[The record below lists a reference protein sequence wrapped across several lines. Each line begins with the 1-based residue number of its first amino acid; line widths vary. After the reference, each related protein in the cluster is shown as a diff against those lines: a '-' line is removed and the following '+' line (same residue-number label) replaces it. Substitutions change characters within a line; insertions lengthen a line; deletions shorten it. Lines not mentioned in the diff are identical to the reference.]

1 MSPLRQQ
8 MQNDMVLRGFAAR
21 TQSAYIACVKGLARF
36 YRRPPENLS
45 QDEVQHYLLH
55 LINERKLSWSTTN
68 QAASALTFLFHVT
81 LKQSAASFIIPYR
94 KVPTRLPEVL
104 SPAEAGR
111 IIDAARHLTD
121 RTLLMVT
128 YAAGLRVSE
137 TCALKVSNIDSA
149 RMVLHIEQ
157 GKGAKD
163 RLSLLPPELLDQFRH
178 YWRTMRPVTWLFQ
191 SQHSANAH
199 ISIQT
204 AQRIFHAC
212 KQRAGIAKQGG
223 IHSLRH
229 AFATH
234 LLEAG
239 VDLKS
244 ISDLMG
250 HSDISTTSRYLHMS
264 EKVVSSGSPLNLL
277 KAILP
282 AAS

>member
-1 MSPLRQQ
+1 LQLQRQ
-8 MQNDMVLRGFAAR
+8 AR
-21 TQSAYIACVKGLARF
+21 IERIAQFGQPCGTA
-36 YRRPPENLS
+36 
-45 QDEVQHYLLH
+45 H
-55 LINERKLSWSTTN
+55 
-68 QAASALTFLFHVT
+68 ALF
-81 LKQSAASFIIPYR
+81 K
-94 KVPTRLPEVL
+94 
-104 SPAEAGR
+104 
-111 IIDAARHLTD
+111 IIDAAQHLTD

-137 TCALKVSNIDSA
+137 TCALKVSNIASA

-163 RLSLLPPELLDQFRH
+163 RLSLLSSELLAQFRH

-191 SQHSANAH
+191 SHHSANAH
-199 ISIQT
+199 ISIPT
-204 AQRIFHAC
+204 AQRIFHTC
-212 KQRAGIAKQGG
+212 KQRAGITKQGG

-264 EKVVSSGSPLNLL
+264 EKVVSSGSPLN
-277 KAILP
+277 
-282 AAS
+282 